1 MMVSRGGNETNLYG
15 LRPDQLFELQT
26 AFHQID
32 SNHNGYITGEEMRE
46 CLQRFRIGYN
56 DAEIQRV
63 LSQMDFNRDGRVS
76 YDEYMTFM
84 ARVYR
89 GEITY

>member
-1 MMVSRGGNETNLYG
+1 MVSRGGNESNLYG

-32 SNHNGYITGEEMRE
+32 SNHNGYITGDEMRE
-46 CLQRFRIGYN
+46 CFQRFHIGYT